1 LSTIRDN
8 DEISIDILNKILLE
22 YNLDNSIID
31 NENIINELQILRIV
45 NKNKEK
51 NLEIKNT
58 FAKAM
63 QVSFFKIEEDRKD

>member
-1 LSTIRDN
+1 MSTIRDN